1 MNSSLSVD
9 SDTLI
14 IQVYLLATTQSSST
28 FNLILSNLLPS
39 GQTALGSITS
49 TFNSGLA
56 TGFGNVNRDEL
67 IN

>member
-14 IQVYLLATTQSSST
+14 VQVYLLATTQSSST
-28 FNLILSNLLPS
+28 FNLILSNLVPS

-49 TFNSGLA
+49 TFSSGLA

>member
-14 IQVYLLATTQSSST
+14 VQVYLLATSQTSST
-28 FNLILSNLLPS
+28 FNLVLSNLVPS
-39 GQTALGSITS
+39 GHSALGSLTS
-49 TFNSGLA
+49 TFNSGIA
-56 TGFGNVNRDEL
+56 TGFGNVR